1 MIYIRQLYI
10 NHIKSILTY
19 GAEAWAVTKS
29 IKQDTGY
36 ENESTQGTTG
46 KSKRNRKR
54 NSKIKEKWQLRKK
67 YTHM

>member
-36 ENESTQGTTG
+36 ENEST
-46 KSKRNRKR
+46 
-54 NSKIKEKWQLRKK
+54 
-67 YTHM
+67 